1 MSEHFLSTLSYS
13 SWDAFEKAFH
23 EGDKSQLSS
32 KISTFLNSNS
42 TESQKIDFI
51 RDAIQAVD
59 QLSFKKIPFFNTICT
74 ECIKLIMRSIMDKSS
89 SNLPDRFLKRI
100 TDIIINQIPRLD
112 TIAANNI
119 CSIILEYFSHSG
131 KLNQHACSIIP
142 PLLNCLDNGREFSHL
157 INSYDNHNS
166 DKNKNIEVSDG
177 DISTHSTEN
186 DDGNN
191 AKANKLNLQKENL
204 KNLWISSFCRIDWQ
218 NDSYSRISA
227 MFVDV
232 VIDKYQ
238 CDLITNKLLNHL
250 LKLPLDELPSIVYQI
265 LLLSRNFK
273 KTSIISSIILA
284 FQNLEIAANAS
295 VDDVEEIQSISKK
308 MFYQVEGTVLLHF
321 LFCVQQ
327 DHEWGAQ
334 IFKYAKKG
342 TTKRFGTYST
352 CIESLTTFFL
362 ATILNLSTI
371 PKFKDLSFEHVK
383 NLIMVYSRDVIRLDQ
398 NVYARELVI
407 PVTENLIN
415 CINSIVSRSAYG
427 WETTIQQLLATIIHT
442 LDYAFGSSSRKLYG
456 AEESKK
462 AIEICGLIIQ
472 KILSSHKFIQQEIVQ
487 QTFTRLNEQRPSSSC
502 LVKIICNTIQDHPS
516 IAFNC
521 EKCFSESLNCILNS
535 TETDRQALVSSMSPL
550 LKKNAG
556 FYNNFVLMLRK
567 ILYSRSNIMKRI
579 SVLSIVDLII
589 MFAQF
594 QDNHDLEN
602 NNLNN
607 ISINLQGSSSKKN
620 AGPIDSSKNL
630 ILLELVSLL
639 RRSFTHQYEIISLSL
654 SKLSSVILVSEISN
668 NCEFLETLC
677 RIFHTE

>member
-142 PLLNCLDNGREFSHL
+142 PLLNCLDNGREVSHL

-342 TTKRFGTYST
+342 TTKRF
-352 CIESLTTFFL
+352 

-398 NVYARELVI
+398 NVYAR
-407 PVTENLIN
+407 
-415 CINSIVSRSAYG
+415 G
-427 WETTIQQLLATIIHT
+427 
-442 LDYAFGSSSRKLYG
+442 
-456 AEESKK
+456 
-462 AIEICGLIIQ
+462 
-472 KILSSHKFIQQEIVQ
+472 
-487 QTFTRLNEQRPSSSC
+487 C
-502 LVKIICNTIQDHPS
+502 LFY
-516 IAFNC
+516 FN
-521 EKCFSESLNCILNS
+521 
-535 TETDRQALVSSMSPL
+535 
-550 LKKNAG
+550 
-556 FYNNFVLMLRK
+556 
-567 ILYSRSNIMKRI
+567 
-579 SVLSIVDLII
+579 
-589 MFAQF
+589 
-594 QDNHDLEN
+594 
-602 NNLNN
+602 
-607 ISINLQGSSSKKN
+607 
-620 AGPIDSSKNL
+620 
-630 ILLELVSLL
+630 
-639 RRSFTHQYEIISLSL
+639 
-654 SKLSSVILVSEISN
+654 
-668 NCEFLETLC
+668 
-677 RIFHTE
+677 